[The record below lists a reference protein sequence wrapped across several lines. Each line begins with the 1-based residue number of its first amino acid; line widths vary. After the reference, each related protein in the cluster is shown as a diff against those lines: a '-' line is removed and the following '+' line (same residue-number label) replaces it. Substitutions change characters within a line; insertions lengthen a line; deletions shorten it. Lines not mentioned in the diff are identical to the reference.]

1 MEVTKSLTK
10 KSNEDEQTLEEFKSA
25 HRCSQAKCHL
35 VKTSYIKKIQLF
47 FLRHIINIL
56 LTELRRS
63 V

>member
-47 FLRHIINIL
+47 LFASYNKHLIN
-56 LTELRRS
+56 RA
-63 V
+63 